1 MSDLQKKILTIDDE
15 RAVRNSLR
23 AYLEDSDFDVIEACD
38 GQKGIELIKSENP
51 DLVLC
56 DLRMPNVDGLEVVRF
71 VSQNKPEM
79 PIIIVS
85 GTGVIGDAVEAVRLG
100 AWDYVLKPIED
111 MGALE
116 HIILKALDRARLV
129 RENRQYKEHLVDEV
143 RRQTSEIREQA
154 EQLERANAALRL
166 EIVEREKAEQ
176 IVADSEQRY
185 RELVDNLQEG
195 LGSVNSNE
203 VFTFCNMAMARIFE
217 TTPSDLI
224 GRSLLDFL
232 PDTSQRMVL
241 KQTRERSQGRVGMYE
256 IEIRTANGNTRHIL
270 VHSRPMFDVDNN
282 FVGASSLIQ
291 DVTEQRK
298 LEQHLRHAQ
307 KMETIGTLAGGIAHD
322 FNNILTPIL
331 GYAEMA
337 IADWGV
343 REGSKENIEQIV
355 TAALRARDL
364 VKQILLFS
372 RQNESS
378 KEPTEIQLVVREA
391 VKLLRSTLPAEI
403 EITDQIDRQSAL
415 VLADATQIHQ
425 LVMNLCTNA
434 FHAMEEK
441 GGELS
446 IGLSQVLVDSSMA
459 ELYPS
464 LKAGPY
470 LRLTVSDTGCGMSKE
485 LQEKVFEPFFTTK
498 EAGKGTGLGLSIA
511 HGIVAEHSG
520 HIALYS
526 ELGQGTTFQVYL
538 PQLFK
543 GEKHS
548 NSNEPVQLSGTERIL
563 LVDDEKQ
570 IAEMTTRILDRLG
583 YRVTTFTNSQEALD
597 RFLAGPDDFDLLI
610 TDLNMPKISGTKL
623 ILSIHAERPSLPVI
637 AFSGF
642 SEKITE
648 TNCASYGIKHF
659 VMKPVVTMELAGVI
673 RDAIGPRSETVNPG
687 KLEQVKQPK

>member
-485 LQEKVFEPFFTTK
+485 LQEK
-498 EAGKGTGLGLSIA
+498 
-511 HGIVAEHSG
+511 
-520 HIALYS
+520 ALANHNH
-526 ELGQGTTFQVYL
+526 Q
-538 PQLFK
+538 P
-543 GEKHS
+543 
-548 NSNEPVQLSGTERIL
+548 
-563 LVDDEKQ
+563 
-570 IAEMTTRILDRLG
+570 
-583 YRVTTFTNSQEALD
+583 
-597 RFLAGPDDFDLLI
+597 
-610 TDLNMPKISGTKL
+610 
-623 ILSIHAERPSLPVI
+623 PS
-637 AFSGF
+637 
-642 SEKITE
+642 
-648 TNCASYGIKHF
+648 
-659 VMKPVVTMELAGVI
+659 
-673 RDAIGPRSETVNPG
+673 
-687 KLEQVKQPK
+687 